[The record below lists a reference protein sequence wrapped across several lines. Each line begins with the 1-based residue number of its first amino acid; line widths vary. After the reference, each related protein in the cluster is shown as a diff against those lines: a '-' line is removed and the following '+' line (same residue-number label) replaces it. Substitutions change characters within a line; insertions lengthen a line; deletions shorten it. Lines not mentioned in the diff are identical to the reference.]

1 MKELRAGSH
10 REIIPGKM
18 LQFLESILQ
27 QITGRRC
34 ETRHPHVE
42 ADTLRGGDGRRSVQ
56 LSDDDSQREDCQYR
70 DEQEAVGQ
78 VCS

>member
-27 QITGRRC
+27 QITGGRR

-42 ADTLRGGDGRRSVQ
+42 ADTHPGGDGGGSIW
-56 LSDDDSQREDCQYR
+56 LSDSDSSREDCQH
-70 DEQEAVGQ
+70 
-78 VCS
+78 